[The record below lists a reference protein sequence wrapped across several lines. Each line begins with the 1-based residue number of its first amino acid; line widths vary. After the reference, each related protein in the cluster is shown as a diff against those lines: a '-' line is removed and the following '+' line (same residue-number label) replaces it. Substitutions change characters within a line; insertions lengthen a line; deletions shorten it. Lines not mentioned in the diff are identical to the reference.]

1 MEKVIKSIRLLLFF
15 ALIQL
20 ALCSCIFWSGTS
32 LALKQ
37 SCFYFLLALLGLS
50 GSCAFMHYLSSHNQ
64 ATNSIIDCNRF
75 IFLLYS
81 MMVIVNLCG
90 VGLVRDYRH
99 CQLTSKRSRRPHPA
113 LLLFSIWSRPCYL
126 SPFEKMEKITKKFQQ
141 QGSTFFHSSYFHS
154 NIPT

>member
-50 GSCAFMHYLSSHNQ
+50 GSCAFMHYLSSHNLKRDRL
-64 ATNSIIDCNRF
+64 IDRSRF
-75 IFLLYS
+75 IFLFYS
-81 MMVIVNLCG
+81 MMIVVNLCG
-90 VGLVRDYRH
+90 VGLV
-99 CQLTSKRSRRPHPA
+99 
-113 LLLFSIWSRPCYL
+113 L
-126 SPFEKMEKITKKFQQ
+126 SETIVTVKKL
-141 QGSTFFHSSYFHS
+141 
-154 NIPT
+154 